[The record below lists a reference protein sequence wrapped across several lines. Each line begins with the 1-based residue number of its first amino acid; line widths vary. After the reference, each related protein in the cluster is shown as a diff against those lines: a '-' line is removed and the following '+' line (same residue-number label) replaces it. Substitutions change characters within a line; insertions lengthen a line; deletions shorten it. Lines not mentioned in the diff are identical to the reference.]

1 MAVPATVDEFI
12 DLVRKSGV
20 ADEKRLD
27 AYVLKARAGM
37 PPEPTK
43 VAGLLVQEGIIT
55 NFQAENILAGKWRR
69 FSIGKYKVLERLGSG
84 GFAQVYLCE
93 HKLMRRR
100 VAVKV
105 LPVAKAKNSSAL
117 ERFYREA
124 RAAAALDHPN
134 IVHAYDI
141 DQDNDLHFIV
151 MEYVD
156 GANLQEI
163 VKRSGPLSV
172 LRACHYIQQAALA
185 LQTAHEHSMVHRDI
199 KPGNILV
206 DRTGLVKVL
215 DMGLAIIFSDEDE
228 LLTKKFDDGT
238 LGTADYLS
246 PEQAID
252 SHAVDI
258 RADIYSLGVTFYFLL
273 TGKPPFEGVALAQ
286 KLLAHQMK
294 APPPIA
300 GFRKDVPAALLAII
314 DKMMA
319 KTADQ
324 RYATPGDVFD
334 ALAPFTQTQIGP
346 PSDAEMPHLSPAAT
360 GVPAGGEP
368 VEAKQNTPRPQP
380 ASARKVPAPV
390 VVQPDMLPS
399 TVKVAPAPSAAV
411 ASAAKAAPVETPEL
425 APWEQAAHDTD
436 NPAAMGDTS
445 SQSDLKLPKDKKPAK
460 MPTKSLV
467 IIGMLVMAFVVMPIV
482 LTIVIFGTLW
492 IFFPTKPPPAPEA
505 PPILAV
511 SRDPN
516 RKGYGRIQ
524 QALDNA
530 KAGSTIELWD
540 DAYDESVVVR
550 KGIASGITLQ
560 AAAGKEIVWRSGR
573 GDPTQPILWISR
585 SEDFK
590 LKGKGIVFDGTI
602 DKKPNVNNLVM
613 ITGENPNLLIEDL
626 QFKSFAQSAVLI
638 MNAAG
643 KPDRPIQLHRLWTVT
658 QGDEKPRSAIY
669 FDANPD
675 VKTLAVNDHIEIAHL
690 KTVGIDPANAIQ
702 FKDEKVLGPNVN
714 IPGR

>member
-27 AYVLKARAGM
+27 AYVQRARAGM

-43 VAGLLVQEGIIT
+43 VAGLFVQDGIIT
-55 NFQAENILAGKWRR
+55 SFQAENILAGKWRR

-117 ERFYREA
+117 DRFYREA

-172 LRACHYIQQAALA
+172 ERACHYIQQAALA
-185 LQTAHEHSMVHRDI
+185 LQIAHEHSLVHRDI

-206 DRTGLVKVL
+206 DRTGLVKIL
-215 DMGLAIIFSDEDE
+215 DMGLALIFNDEEE
-228 LLTKKFDDGT
+228 LLTKKFEDGT

-258 RADIYSLGVTFYFLL
+258 RTDIYSLGMTFYFLL
-273 TGKPPFEGVALAQ
+273 AGKAPFEGVPLTQ
-286 KLLAHQMK
+286 KLMAHQMK
-294 APPPIA
+294 APPPIE
-300 GFRKDVPAALLAII
+300 GFRKDVPAALVAVM

-319 KTADQ
+319 KNADE

-334 ALAPFTQTQIGP
+334 ALAPFTQTEIAP
-346 PSDAEMPHLSPAAT
+346 PTDAEIPYLSPAAI
-360 GVPAGGEP
+360 GVPAAN
-368 VEAKQNTPRPQP
+368 EASDARQNTPRPQP
-380 ASARKVPAPV
+380 ASSKKSPAPV
-390 VVQPDMLPS
+390 VVPRTPPS
-399 TVKVAPAPSAAV
+399 ATVKAAPAADAPAAV
-411 ASAAKAAPVETPEL
+411 MVAPVETPEL

-436 NPAAMGDTS
+436 NPAAKDDTA
-445 SQSDLKLPKDKKPAK
+445 SQSDLKLPRGKKP
-460 MPTKSLV
+460 PTISTKNQ
-467 IIGMLVMAFVVMPIV
+467 IIVGALVMAFVVIPIV
-482 LTIVIFGTLW
+482 LTIVIFGALW
-492 IFFPTKPPPAPEA
+492 IFFPEKPVAGPET

-511 SRDPN
+511 SRDSN
-516 RKGYGRIQ
+516 RKGYQRIQ

-530 KAGSTIELWD
+530 KVGSTIVLWD
-540 DAYDESVVVR
+540 DTYDESVVIR
-550 KGIASGITLQ
+550 KGTAAGITLQ
-560 AAAGKEIVWRSGR
+560 AAPGKEIVWRSGR
-573 GDPTQPILWISR
+573 GDPTQQILWISH

-590 LKGKGIVFDGTI
+590 LNGKGIVFDGAI
-602 DKKPNVNNLVM
+602 DKQPDVNNLIM
-613 ITGENPNLLIEDL
+613 ITGENPGLLVEDL
-626 QFKSFAQSAVLI
+626 QFKNFALSAVLI

-643 KPDRPIQLHRLWTVT
+643 KPDHPIQLHRLSTT
-658 QGDEKPRSAIY
+658 TKGDEKLRGAIY

-675 VKTLAVNDHIEIAHL
+675 VKTLAINDHIEIADL
-690 KTVGIDPANAIQ
+690 KTLGIEPANAIRYRDA
-702 FKDEKVLGPNVN
+702 KILGPNVSF
-714 IPGR
+714 PGR

>member
-1 MAVPATVDEFI
+1 
-12 DLVRKSGV
+12 
-20 ADEKRLD
+20 
-27 AYVLKARAGM
+27 M

-172 LRACHYIQQAALA
+172 PRACHYIQQAALA
-185 LQTAHEHSMVHRDI
+185 LQNAHEHSLVHRDI

-206 DRTGLVKVL
+206 DRTGIVKIL
-215 DMGLAIIFSDEDE
+215 DMGLALIFSDEDE

-258 RADIYSLGVTFYFLL
+258 RTDIYSLGVTFYFLL
-273 TGKPPFEGVALAQ
+273 TGKPPFDGIPLAQ

-300 GFRKDVPAALLAII
+300 GFRKDVPAALLVII

-319 KTADQ
+319 KDTAQ
-324 RYATPGDVFD
+324 RYATPGEVVD
-334 ALAPFTQTQIGP
+334 ALAPFTQTEIAP
-346 PSDAEMPHLSPAAT
+346 PTDAEMPHLSPAAT
-360 GVPAGGEP
+360 GVPAPSEP
-368 VEAKQNTPRPQP
+368 AEPKQNTPRPQSGSGKK
-380 ASARKVPAPV
+380 APAPPV
-390 VVQPDMLPS
+390 VPPTPSPAPLPS
-399 TVKVAPAPSAAV
+399 TVRTVPAPA
-411 ASAAKAAPVETPEL
+411 AAPAAGKPAPEL

-436 NPAAMGDTS
+436 NPAAMADTAS
-445 SQSDLKLPKDKKPAK
+445 RSDLDLPKEKRPAK
-460 MPTKSLV
+460 TSQKSLV
-467 IIGMLVMAFVVMPIV
+467 IVGVLIAAFVVIPIV
-482 LTIVIFGTLW
+482 LTVVIFGALW
-492 IFFPTKPPPAPEA
+492 ILFPTKPPP
-505 PPILAV
+505 PPAVPPTLAV
-511 SRDPN
+511 SKDPN
-516 RKGYGRIQ
+516 RQGFRSIK
-524 QALDNA
+524 QALANA
-530 KAGSTIELWD
+530 KIGSTIELWD
-540 DAYDESVVVR
+540 DAYDESVVIDTR
-550 KGIASGITLQ
+550 KDIATGLTLQ
-560 AAAGKEIVWRSGR
+560 AAPGKEIVWRTGTN
-573 GDPTQPILWISR
+573 DPTLPILWIAR
-585 SEDFK
+585 STDLK
-590 LKGKGIVFDGTI
+590 LKGKGIIFDGTI
-602 DKKPNVNNLVM
+602 GK
-613 ITGENPNLLIEDL
+613 TGREP
-626 QFKSFAQSAVLI
+626 STS
-638 MNAAG
+638 
-643 KPDRPIQLHRLWTVT
+643 W
-658 QGDEKPRSAIY
+658 
-669 FDANPD
+669 
-675 VKTLAVNDHIEIAHL
+675 
-690 KTVGIDPANAIQ
+690 
-702 FKDEKVLGPNVN
+702 
-714 IPGR
+714 

>member
-27 AYVLKARAGM
+27 AYVQKARAGM

-117 ERFYREA
+117 DRFYREA

-172 LRACHYIQQAALA
+172 VRSCHYIQQASLA
-185 LQTAHEHSMVHRDI
+185 LQNAHEHTLVHRDI

-206 DRTGLVKVL
+206 DRTGLVKIL

-228 LLTKKFDDGT
+228 LLTKKFEDGT

-258 RADIYSLGVTFYFLL
+258 RTDIYSLGVTFYFLL
-273 TGKPPFEGVALAQ
+273 TGKAPFEGVPLAQ
-286 KLLAHQMK
+286 KLMAHQMK
-294 APPPIA
+294 APPPLC
-300 GFRKDVPAALLAII
+300 GFRKDVPAALVAII

-319 KTADQ
+319 KNADD
-324 RYATPGDVFD
+324 RYATPGDVYD
-334 ALAPFTQTQIGP
+334 ALAPFTQTEIAP
-346 PSDAEMPHLSPAAT
+346 PTEAEIPYLSPAAI
-360 GVPAGGEP
+360 GVTASNETS
-368 VEAKQNTPRPQP
+368 EAKQNTPRPEP
-380 ASARKVPAPV
+380 ASGKKSPAPV
-390 VVQPDMLPS
+390 LIPPATL
-399 TVKVAPAPSAAV
+399 KAAPALAAV
-411 ASAAKAAPVETPEL
+411 VTTAVKAAPVEAPEP

-436 NPAAMGDTS
+436 NPAALDDTA
-445 SQSDLKLPKDKKPAK
+445 SQSDLKLPRDKKPAIISA
-460 MPTKSLV
+460 KSQI
-467 IIGMLVMAFVVMPIV
+467 IIGALVLAFVVLPITLV
-482 LTIVIFGTLW
+482 CIIFGTLW
-492 IFFPTKPPPAPEA
+492 IFFPEKPVPPPEP

-516 RKGYGRIQ
+516 RAGYRRIQ
-524 QALDNA
+524 QAIDNA
-530 KAGSTIELWD
+530 KVGSTIELWD
-540 DAYDESVVVR
+540 DTYEENVVIR
-550 KGIASGITLQ
+550 KGIADRITLQ
-560 AAAGKEIVWRSGR
+560 AAPGKEIVWRSGAAIPR
-573 GDPTQPILWISR
+573 RRSCGFPARRIS
-585 SEDFK
+585 S
-590 LKGKGIVFDGTI
+590 
-602 DKKPNVNNLVM
+602 
-613 ITGENPNLLIEDL
+613 
-626 QFKSFAQSAVLI
+626 
-638 MNAAG
+638 
-643 KPDRPIQLHRLWTVT
+643 
-658 QGDEKPRSAIY
+658 
-669 FDANPD
+669 
-675 VKTLAVNDHIEIAHL
+675 
-690 KTVGIDPANAIQ
+690 
-702 FKDEKVLGPNVN
+702 
-714 IPGR
+714 

>member
-1 MAVPATVDEFI
+1 MALPASIDEFL

-27 AYVLKARAGM
+27 AYVLRARAGM
-37 PPEPTK
+37 PPEPAK
-43 VAGLLVQEGIIT
+43 VAGLLVQEGILT

-172 LRACHYIQQAALA
+172 PRACHYMQQAALA
-185 LQTAHEHSMVHRDI
+185 LQNAHEHSLVHRDI

-206 DRTGLVKVL
+206 DRTGVVKIL
-215 DMGLAIIFSDEDE
+215 DMGLALIFSDEDE

-258 RADIYSLGVTFYFLL
+258 RTDIYSLGVTFYFLL
-273 TGKPPFEGVALAQ
+273 TGKPPFEGVPLAQ

-300 GFRKDVPAALLAII
+300 GFRKDVSAAVMAVI

-319 KTADQ
+319 KDAAE
-324 RYATPGDVFD
+324 RYATPGEVFD
-334 ALAPFTQTQIGP
+334 ALAPFTQNEIAP
-346 PSDAEMPHLSPAAT
+346 PTDAEMPHLSPAAT
-360 GVPAGGEP
+360 GVPVSSEP
-368 VEAKQNTPRPQP
+368 AEAKQQTPRPQP
-380 ASARKVPAPV
+380 GSGR
-390 VVQPDMLPS
+390 
-399 TVKVAPAPSAAV
+399 KVAPGGPADGAA
-411 ASAAKAAPVETPEL
+411 
-425 APWEQAAHDTD
+425 
-436 NPAAMGDTS
+436 
-445 SQSDLKLPKDKKPAK
+445 
-460 MPTKSLV
+460 
-467 IIGMLVMAFVVMPIV
+467 
-482 LTIVIFGTLW
+482 
-492 IFFPTKPPPAPEA
+492 
-505 PPILAV
+505 
-511 SRDPN
+511 
-516 RKGYGRIQ
+516 
-524 QALDNA
+524 
-530 KAGSTIELWD
+530 
-540 DAYDESVVVR
+540 
-550 KGIASGITLQ
+550 
-560 AAAGKEIVWRSGR
+560 
-573 GDPTQPILWISR
+573 
-585 SEDFK
+585 
-590 LKGKGIVFDGTI
+590 
-602 DKKPNVNNLVM
+602 
-613 ITGENPNLLIEDL
+613 
-626 QFKSFAQSAVLI
+626 
-638 MNAAG
+638 
-643 KPDRPIQLHRLWTVT
+643 LHR
-658 QGDEKPRSAIY
+658 QG
-669 FDANPD
+669 
-675 VKTLAVNDHIEIAHL
+675 
-690 KTVGIDPANAIQ
+690 
-702 FKDEKVLGPNVN
+702 
-714 IPGR
+714 